1 MKTEI
6 DAVEKCF
13 KYGEHIGC
21 VWAEDV
27 GDSLNWHLG
36 VVDKFDVM
44 SYMFSTWKETDN
56 KGKNWLFLE
65 EAKIRLT
72 QLDQIIVRNI
82 QVKYLNNLMI
92 LKQLSWDA
100 HWIMKDFLIYKNVF

>member
-65 EAKIRLT
+65 EAKIHLT

>member
-6 DAVEKCF
+6 DAAEKCF

-21 VWAEDV
+21 LWAEDV

>member
-21 VWAEDV
+21 VRAEDV

-36 VVDKFDVM
+36 NVDKFDVM
-44 SYMFSTWKETDN
+44 SYMCSTRKETDN
-56 KGKNWLFLE
+56 KRKNWLFLE

-82 QVKYLNNLMI
+82 QAKYLNNLMI
-92 LKQLSWDA
+92 LKQLS
-100 HWIMKDFLIYKNVF
+100 

>member
-6 DAVEKCF
+6 DAAEKCF

-21 VWAEDV
+21 LWAEDV
-27 GDSLNWHLG
+27 GDSLNWRLG

>member
-6 DAVEKCF
+6 DAAEKCF

-21 VWAEDV
+21 LWAEDV

-100 HWIMKDFLIYKNVF
+100 HWIIKDFLIYKNVF